1 MSAHRA
7 ATRAQRQRPRA
18 TPHGQRGI
26 ALLVAILL
34 VALGTIIAAAVAY
47 DNAMTARRGASTYAF
62 DESVLIAQGA
72 EALAAYGLRQIR
84 QSDPNHIYPGQG
96 WDKPL
101 GPIEVV
107 PGVMLEATLEDMQ
120 GRFNLNNLVKK
131 DGTPDLT
138 QVNAFV
144 QLLMLVG
151 VEPKWA
157 GYLIDWIDVDIVPQN
172 PDGAEDSVY
181 MGQTPPYRTPNR
193 YITSTTELL
202 ALPGFGRD
210 RWLKI
215 APYVAALPYGT
226 TINVCSAP
234 GPVLDAFLGP
244 GHTEFSANPE
254 QLAQTRANTTGCFP
268 TLANYQ
274 AAFPPKVWAGTA
286 GSVTSTT
293 GIGTSNGIGA
303 STGGPVATSGGGLSQ
318 KFSETSSYFRL
329 ASFITIGSAEFNLYS
344 LLYMDAGAP
353 AGVGSASTGTGLGA
367 SNSLGS
373 NGSGGNGSGGN
384 ASGGGGTVRPIQRSF
399 TPD

>member
-1 MSAHRA
+1 MSAPRRMSRV
-7 ATRAQRQRPRA
+7 ATRARRQHPRPM
-18 TPHGQRGI
+18 PQGQRGV

-62 DESVLIAQGA
+62 DESVLIAEGA
-72 EALAAYGLRQIR
+72 EALAAYGLRQVR
-84 QSDPNHIYPGQG
+84 QSDPTHIYPGQG

-107 PGVMLEATLEDMQ
+107 PGVMLEASLEDMQ

-144 QLLMLVG
+144 QLLALVG
-151 VEPKWA
+151 LEPKWA

-210 RWLKI
+210 RYLKI

-226 TINVCSAP
+226 KINVCSAA
-234 GPVLDAFLGP
+234 GPVLDAFLGA

-254 QLAQTRANTTGCFP
+254 ELTQTRSNTTGCFP

-274 AAFPPKVWAGTA
+274 AAFDPKAWSGTA
-286 GSVTSTT
+286 G
-293 GIGTSNGIGA
+293 A
-303 STGGPVATSGGGLSQ
+303 STVGTGGGASQ

-329 ASFITIGSAEFNLYS
+329 TSFITIGSAEFNLYS
-344 LLYMDAGAP
+344 LLYMDSGGQA
-353 AGVGSASTGTGLGA
+353 ASSVA
-367 SNSLGS
+367 SSLGS
-373 NGSGGNGSGGN
+373 SSNGLGRNGARGSGGNTSV
-384 ASGGGGTVRPIQRSF
+384 GGGGAVRPIQRSF